1 MKTYSELIAAVQSP
15 WDNPYQGKDKKVLFV
30 CTMGILR
37 SATGARMY
45 AHKYNTRAVGSNH
58 DALIRISFDL
68 ILWADQIVFVNKA
81 NYMQTQAW
89 LKDVDRDGL
98 ADHLDEKVVIL
109 NIPDCHEHM
118 APELQAAFEEQY
130 ETR

>member
-15 WDNPYQGKDKKVLFV
+15 WDNPYQGTDKKVLFV

-58 DALIRISFDL
+58 DALIRINPDL
-68 ILWADQIVFVNKA
+68 IMWADQIVFVNKA
-81 NYMQTQAW
+81 NYMQTQDW
-89 LKDVDRDGL
+89 LKSGRRDGL
-98 ADHLDEKVVIL
+98 ADMLDDKAVVL